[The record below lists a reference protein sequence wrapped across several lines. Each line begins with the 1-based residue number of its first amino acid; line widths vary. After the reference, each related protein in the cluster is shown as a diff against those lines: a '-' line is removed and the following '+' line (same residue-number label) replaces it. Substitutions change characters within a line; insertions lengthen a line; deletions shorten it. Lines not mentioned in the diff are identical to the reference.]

1 MVLSDISIRRPV
13 FATVIN
19 LVVLLVGIIAYDRL
33 AVRQIP
39 NVDTPVVTVNTSYP
53 GASAQVI
60 ESQVTQPIEDALS
73 GVEGIEY
80 MQSVSREQSSQVTI
94 RFRLNRDPDGAASD
108 VRDRVG
114 QARDFLPDEVDE
126 PVIQKQEA
134 DQQPIIYLAFSS
146 DKHSQVEIADY
157 AERLVKDRIQTIP
170 GVAQAQVF
178 SSTYAMR
185 IWLQPQRLAGF
196 GLTPADV
203 EAALRAQN
211 VEIPA
216 GRVQGEQREFT
227 VLSETDLRTPEQFGE
242 IIVRNGSAGSAS
254 AGPAATGDEY
264 LVRLKDVAKVE
275 LGAQEERFRARY
287 NGVNAVPL
295 AVIKQAVAN
304 PLDIS
309 AALKEMLPQ
318 IQSSLPDGMKIEIA
332 FDSTIFIEKSI
343 DEVYRTVAEAVLL
356 VILVIFLFLRSWRAT
371 LIPLVTI
378 PVSLI
383 GAFALMYAFGFTINT
398 LTLLA
403 MVLAIGLVVDDAI
416 VMLEN
421 IFRHVEEG
429 MPPLEAALKGSK
441 EIGFAIVAMTLTLV
455 AVYVPLAF
463 STGRTGKLFVEF
475 ALTLAGAVLVSG
487 FTALT
492 LSPMMASKLL
502 RHEKKHGR
510 FYEAGERVLGWMDR
524 SYRRILGAGLRGK
537 WIVVG
542 IAGTVFALALFLFIG
557 LPRVATPQFAQ
568 DWKWLQGLPN
578 ELAPQEDQGFIIGFG
593 IAPEGSTPEYTDR
606 YARMMEGAFAGIPQV
621 QQYFQIVGFPSVTNT
636 IGFVMLKDWDERDV
650 STAGVQGQ
658 LFPQF
663 MGIPGIL
670 AFPTLPPPL
679 GQDGFGQPVSFVV
692 QSTGTW
698 EELGD
703 TVQKLMARMAQN
715 PQLTNPDSD
724 LKLDKPQLKLA
735 LDRDKVAAVGS
746 DVATVGRTLET
757 LLGGRNVTRFKK
769 GSEQYDVILQVEDAD
784 RRTPGDLS
792 NIFVRARDG
801 QMVQLSNLVNVEE
814 TVAAKELN
822 HFNKLRAATISAGL
836 APGYSMGEAISWM
849 EAALKEVAPQ
859 AQYDLGGQSREF
871 RESSSDFALIFGLA
885 IIFIFLVLAAQ
896 FESWKDPFVILLAV
910 PLAAF
915 GAFLALKLTG
925 GSWNIYSQIGMI
937 TLVGLIAKHGILIV
951 EFSNQLQEQ
960 GKSKLDAVIEAA
972 ALRLRPILMTTG
984 AMVFGSLPLAIASGA
999 GAEARN
1005 QIGWVIVG
1013 GMSIGTLF
1021 TLFVVPVMYLLI
1033 GRDHGK
1039 HMQKLARQ
1047 QAAAQPA

>member
-19 LVVLLVGIIAYDRL
+19 LVIVLVGIIAYDRL

-60 ESQVTQPIEDALS
+60 ESQVTRPIEDALS

-80 MQSVSREQSSQVTI
+80 MQSVSREQSSQVTV
-94 RFRLNRDPDGAASD
+94 RFRLDRDPDGAASD
-108 VRDRVG
+108 VRDRVA
-114 QARDFLPDEVDE
+114 QARQQLPDEVDE
-126 PVIQKQEA
+126 PIVQKQEA
-134 DQQPIIYLAFSS
+134 DAQPIIFLAFSS
-146 DKHSQVEIADY
+146 ERHSQVEIADY
-157 AERLVKDRIQTIP
+157 AERLVKDRIQQIP
-170 GVAQAQVF
+170 GVAQAQVYA
-178 SSTYAMR
+178 STYAMR

-203 EAALRAQN
+203 EAALRSQN

-216 GRVQGEQREFT
+216 GRVEGLAREFT
-227 VLSETDLRTPEQFGE
+227 VLPDTDLQTPEEFGNV
-242 IIVRNGSAGSAS
+242 ILGDVNG
-254 AGPAATGDEY
+254 Y
-264 LVRLKDVAKVE
+264 LVRLKDVAEVE

-295 AVIKQAVAN
+295 GITKQAVAN

-309 AALKEMLPQ
+309 AALQELLPQ
-318 IQSSLPDGMKIEIA
+318 IERTLPDGMQLNIA

-343 DEVYRTVAEAVLL
+343 EEVYKTVAEAVLL
-356 VILVIFLFLRSWRAT
+356 VIIVIFLFLRSWRAT

-421 IFRHVEEG
+421 IYRHIEEG
-429 MPPLEAALKGSK
+429 MPPYQAALQGSK
-441 EIGFAIVAMTLTLV
+441 EIGFAIIAMTLTLV

-492 LSPMMASKLL
+492 LSPMMSSRLL
-502 RHEKKHGR
+502 RREKKHGR
-510 FYEAGERVLGWMDR
+510 FYEVGEKVLRWIDSTYR
-524 SYRRILGAGLRGK
+524 SVLTRALKLRFA
-537 WIVVG
+537 VVG
-542 IAGTVFALALFLFIG
+542 IALVIFVAAGALFLS
-557 LPRVATPQFAQ
+557 LPR
-568 DWKWLQGLPN
+568 
-578 ELAPQEDQGFIIGFG
+578 ELAPQEDQGVIIGFG
-593 IAPEGSTPEYTDR
+593 QAPEGSTVAYTDR
-606 YARMMEGAFAGIPQV
+606 YARMMEQAFSQAPSV
-621 QQYFQIVGFPSVTNT
+621 VSYFQLVGFPSVTNT
-636 IGFVMLKDWDERDV
+636 IGFVMLKDWEDRDV
-650 STAGVQGQ
+650 GVAEVQGA

-663 MGIPGIL
+663 MGIPGIM

-679 GQDGFGQPVSFVV
+679 GQQGFGQPVNFVI
-692 QSTGTW
+692 QSGGTW
-698 EELGD
+698 EELNVI
-703 TVQKLMARMAQN
+703 VQQMMARMAEN
-715 PQLTNPDSD
+715 PNLTNPDSD
-724 LKLDKPQLKLA
+724 LKLNKPQLSVSVN
-735 LDRDKVAAVGS
+735 REKVAEVGS
-746 DVATVGRTLET
+746 DVATVGRTLESM
-757 LLGGRNVTRFKK
+757 LGGRNVTRFKR
-769 GSEQYDVILQVEDAD
+769 GSEQYDVIVQVEDAD

-792 NIFVRARDG
+792 NIYVRGEGG
-801 QMVQLSNLVNVEE
+801 QMVQLSNLVDVEE
-814 TVAAKELN
+814 TVAATELN

-836 APGYSMGEAISWM
+836 APGYSMGEALDWM
-849 EAALKEVAPQ
+849 EATLAEVAPE
-859 AQYDLGGQSREF
+859 ATYDLSGQSREF
-871 RESSSDFALIFGLA
+871 RESSTDFAMIFALA
-885 IIFIFLVLAAQ
+885 VVFIFLVLAAQ
-896 FESWKDPFVILLAV
+896 FESWVDPLVILLAV

-915 GAFLALKLTG
+915 GAFLALTLSG
-925 GSWNIYSQIGMI
+925 GTWNIYSQIGLV

-960 GKSKLDAVIEAA
+960 GKAKLDAVIEASA
-972 ALRLRPILMTTG
+972 RRLRPILMTTG
-984 AMVFGSLPLAIASGA
+984 AMVLGSVPLAIASGA

-1013 GMSIGTLF
+1013 GMGIGTFF

-1033 GRDHGK
+1033 GRDH
-1039 HMQKLARQ
+1039 QKAAAEQARQ
-1047 QAAAQPA
+1047 EAAQAG